1 MMCGYDFALEF
12 QHWANLMKGKD
23 SPFAERDT
31 ILHLI
36 LPVLNIIGFKSEMIV
51 QGKNDHS
58 SNEKKLWDINCYSFC
73 LAESITKADDRMQK
87 PLLVVEAKSVNK
99 PLGTA
104 RSVSDKETTFSW
116 TPNFTD
122 SEFKDIHNILRDNIP
137 EEKAKKDD
145 FQKKV
150 NHIND
155 ELKKLGLNKEIISC
169 KFDKLVKHV
178 SICHNAIITVLNGE
192 ENSGWTDNE
201 RKFLRFAIQDGINAD
216 TKNFFGEVWR
226 DCTDGKHIFA
236 ADMTIPILTNGIEWL
251 FMKPDFY
258 AENKVPKIVWHS
270 KNGYGCIKT
279 EDNDTYLKSFNIP
292 IVEPGEINFMNNC
305 NKVVEVVNAMRQYII
320 STLRC

>member
-1 MMCGYDFALEF
+1 MMCGCEFALEF

-36 LPVLNIIGFKSEMIV
+36 LPVLNIIGFKSKMIV

-58 SNEKKLWDINCYSFC
+58 SNEKKLWDINCYSFY

-104 RSVSDKETTFSW
+104 RSVGDKETTFTW

-122 SEFKDIHNILRDNIP
+122 SEFEDIHYILCETKPKEKPDNERFLRKEKRIHK
-137 EEKAKKDD
+137 ELKAKGLDTK
-145 FQKKV
+145 
-150 NHIND
+150 
-155 ELKKLGLNKEIISC
+155 ELSRRFGE
-169 KFDKLVKHV
+169 LVTDG
-178 SICHNAIITVLNGE
+178 SICHDAIITVLNGE
-192 ENSGWTDNE
+192 EKSGWTENE
-201 RKFLRFAIQDGINAD
+201 RKFFRFAIQYGINAD
-216 TKNFFGEVWR
+216 TDNFFGEVWR
-226 DCTDGKHIFA
+226 GCTDGKHIFA

-279 EDNDTYLKSFNIP
+279 EDNDTYLKSFTIP
-292 IVEPGEINFMNNC
+292 IVGPGEINFMNNC